1 MCSRYWIAADDD
13 GELAKIIAA
22 LNRKGAPENVKTS
35 GEIFPSDTVPVVA
48 NNRQLKAQPFA
59 MRWGYSF
66 PDGHPIINAR
76 SETAQTKPLFQ
87 DGMRRRRCLIP
98 AKCYFEWERRDKE
111 RIKYAI
117 RPAHGR
123 ILYFAGIYH
132 WEQHSKAT
140 FPTFAIL
147 TQQAAPEIAFIHE
160 RMPTRLAEPAKRCA
174 RHLASRAARYG
185 IPARMRNPCSLLCAS
200 PSRTG
205 VSFSLPLIFYFL
217 LIFERSSIQIT
228 YIFNI
233 SSI

>member
-1 MCSRYWIAADDD
+1 M
-13 GELAKIIAA
+13 
-22 LNRKGAPENVKTS
+22 
-35 GEIFPSDTVPVVA
+35 PVVA
-48 NNRQLKAQPFA
+48 NNRQLKPSRLPCA
-59 MRWGYSF
+59 GDILS
-66 PDGHPIINAR
+66 
-76 SETAQTKPLFQ
+76 QTGTHHQRPLRNGANQ
-87 DGMRRRRCLIP
+87 AALSGWHAPAALPVP

-160 RMPTRLAEPAKRCA
+160 RMPVILPAERLRDWLNPQNDA
-174 RHLASRAARYG
+174 RDILANRAARYG

-200 PSRTG
+200 PSRIG

-233 SSI
+233 SSIQCSLYILCL

>member
-48 NNRQLKAQPFA
+48 NNRQLKARPFA

-132 WEQHSKAT
+132 WEQHSEAT

-160 RMPTRLAEPAKRCA
+160 RMPVILPAERLRDWLNPRNDA
-174 RHLASRAARYG
+174 RDILQTALRDMEYQR
-185 IPARMRNPCSLLCAS
+185 
-200 PSRTG
+200 
-205 VSFSLPLIFYFL
+205 V
-217 LIFERSSIQIT
+217 
-228 YIFNI
+228 
-233 SSI
+233 

>member
-1 MCSRYWIAADDD
+1 MTANWRKSSPRST
-13 GELAKIIAA
+13 AKAR
-22 LNRKGAPENVKTS
+22 RKTLKPAGNL
-35 GEIFPSDTVPVVA
+35 PSDTVPVVA
-48 NNRQLKAQPFA
+48 NNRQLKARPFA

-132 WEQHSKAT
+132 WEQHSEAT

-160 RMPTRLAEPAKRCA
+160 RMPVILPAERLRDWLNPRNDA
-174 RHLASRAARYG
+174 RDILQAALRDMEYQRA
-185 IPARMRNPCSLLCAS
+185 
-200 PSRTG
+200 
-205 VSFSLPLIFYFL
+205 
-217 LIFERSSIQIT
+217 
-228 YIFNI
+228 
-233 SSI
+233 